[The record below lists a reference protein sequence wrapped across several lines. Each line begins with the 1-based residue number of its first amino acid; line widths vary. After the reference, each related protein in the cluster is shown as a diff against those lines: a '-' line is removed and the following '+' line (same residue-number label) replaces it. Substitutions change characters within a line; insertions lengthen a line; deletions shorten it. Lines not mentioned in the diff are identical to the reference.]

1 MMKRNAVSANI
12 PRMRFLPIFVLA
24 FSAAVF
30 AEDAGTLLSGY
41 LENDIQLKKY
51 SVTAESKSLALSSAK
66 IDAGV
71 SVSLS
76 TGNVRVYSS
85 GKKTKITASPSVGV
99 SVPSA
104 SALDVSAKLPV
115 TVEDGERTFSDG
127 TVSATVG
134 ILSGS
139 ALKKKVSVLEAERAL
154 LEARRDV
161 KKRAYSAEKEFYES
175 LKSLYNRV
183 VSVLDSRSDLYDDES
198 DLRVLSAQGYSR
210 SSASFRR
217 KSLEVEEDRR
227 NVGEKERVLVRETVI
242 FARKCGASF
251 GGDAQPTFDDVVAFL
266 PSSVPVQDAEDVYS
280 RDRSLY
286 AESEEARWKQFIGGL
301 SRRADPD
308 MTLSVSG
315 EYKMNDSF
323 YGGNSDSAGGS
334 LSFSWRGV
342 SAGAGVFVP
351 TGRTVLGSDSESGGK
366 NEPYCVLSL
375 SLSPDEWR
383 LAGISRMQ
391 DELSARLESLG
402 VDSADDGYDS
412 AVLDAATSLA
422 DAKWKKKARHEEYL
436 TNKSLESDMRQWL
449 RQGSVTEKDYQD
461 AKNSCE
467 QARFNELV
475 SDVELLIVNDKI
487 RLMFVEE

>member
-1 MMKRNAVSANI
+1 
-12 PRMRFLPIFVLA
+12 MRFLPIFVLA

-30 AEDAGTLLSGY
+30 AEDAGALLSGY

-115 TVEDGERTFSDG
+115 TVEDGGRTFSDG

-161 KKRAYSAEKEFYES
+161 RMRAYSAEKEFYES
-175 LKSLYNRV
+175 LKSLYGRV

-198 DLRVLSAQGYSR
+198 DLRVLAAQGYSR

-227 NVGEKERVLVRETVI
+227 NVGEKERVLVRETAI
-242 FARKCGASF
+242 FARKCGAAF
-251 GGDAQPTFDDVVAFL
+251 GQDGAKPTFDDVLAFL
-266 PSSVPVQDAEDVYS
+266 PSSVPEQDAEDVFS

-301 SRRADPD
+301 SRTAEPD

-351 TGRTVLGSDSESGGK
+351 TGRTVLGADSESGGK

-436 TNKSLESDMRQWL
+436 TNKSLESDMKQWL
-449 RQGSVTEKDYQD
+449 RQGSVIEKDYLD